1 VPCFQSP
8 SSPPHGI
15 PHPGPS
21 SSLVPF
27 PSHNTATSTKKNK
40 KGKTFSLT
48 DFLVEDPGIG
58 GGNTYVPKADR
69 WADETYDLAG
79 DVSRTSPSKDDDI
92 HRAPTS
98 FPQLHWM
105 LRSPIST

>member
-1 VPCFQSP
+1 MAILT
-8 SSPPHGI
+8 G
-15 PHPGPS
+15 
-21 SSLVPF
+21 
-27 PSHNTATSTKKNK
+27 KNK

-79 DVSRTSPSKDDDI
+79 DVSRTSPNKI
-92 HRAPTS
+92 KLTIAWEKEKKKIL
-98 FPQLHWM
+98 FG
-105 LRSPIST
+105 STGV